1 MPPKRKVSCQ
11 KIKLAIIIERNH
23 AKVSKNYR
31 VFQAARQQSVFPT
44 VFTGAAFLL
53 LEPLPITTT
62 PHKSGG
68 FPTMDVSIKILVVD
82 DFATM
87 RRILKNILKQLGFT
101 NITEADD
108 GTTALE
114 ALSKNSFDLIISDW
128 NMPKMSGLEL
138 LKKVR
143 SDPAYKNIPFL
154 MVTAEAQKQNV
165 IEAVQAGVSNYVV
178 KPFTAEAIA
187 EKLEKIIS

>member
-1 MPPKRKVSCQ
+1 
-11 KIKLAIIIERNH
+11 
-23 AKVSKNYR
+23 
-31 VFQAARQQSVFPT
+31 
-44 VFTGAAFLL
+44 
-53 LEPLPITTT
+53 
-62 PHKSGG
+62 
-68 FPTMDVSIKILVVD
+68 MDTSIKILIVD

-87 RRILKNILKQLGFT
+87 RRILKNILKQLGFN

-114 ALSKNSFDLIISDW
+114 ELAKNSFDLIISDW
-128 NMPKMSGLEL
+128 NMPKMTGIEL

-143 SDPAYKNIPFL
+143 SDPASKDIPFL

-178 KPFTAEAIA
+178 KPFTAESIS
-187 EKLEKIIS
+187 EKLEKIID